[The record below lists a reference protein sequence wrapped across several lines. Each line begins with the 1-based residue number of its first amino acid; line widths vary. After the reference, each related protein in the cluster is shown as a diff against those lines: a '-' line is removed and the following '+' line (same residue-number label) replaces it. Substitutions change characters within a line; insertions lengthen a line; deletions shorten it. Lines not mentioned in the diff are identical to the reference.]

1 MKTSVEA
8 HMMTRL
14 HNVKHL
20 GKILEAL
27 IVMIPLN
34 SYLIYVSFDER
45 L

>member
-1 MKTSVEA
+1 MKADVEA
-8 HMMTRL
+8 YIMTRL
-14 HNVKHL
+14 HDVKCL

-34 SYLIYVSFDER
+34 SYLTYVSFDER